1 MERYMNMSEATLA
14 NITDEQFAML
24 VDIECM
30 YNGKIISVDKP
41 TYQVEPTVPVGEI
54 DVYEVA
60 GYNFTDPKEAEKVAQ
75 IINSS
80 TSRVRLDYDYKVGY
94 EYRYIETEEDT
105 SVKVVAKNVY
115 SKDTFSYLSGILT
128 NITEIRD
135 SNKKAKKEYAARCYE
150 RNEIAEKISKAV
162 SEARSREYRLKV
174 ACNVYTKYLE
184 LCNGDKEIAD
194 KFFKQSEY
202 SDLFDKITKKTE
214 EE

>member
-1 MERYMNMSEATLA
+1 MERYMDMSDATLA

-60 GYNFTDPKEAEKVAQ
+60 GYNFTDPKEAERVAQ

-80 TSRVRLDYDYKVGY
+80 SSRVRLDYDYKVGY
-94 EYRYIETEEDT
+94 EYRYIEIEEDT

-115 SKDTFSYLSGILT
+115 SKDTFSYLSGILA
-128 NITEIRD
+128 NITKIRD
-135 SNKKAKKEYAARCYE
+135 SNKEAKKEYEARCTA

-162 SEARSREYRLKV
+162 SEARSREYRLEV
-174 ACNVYTKYLE
+174 AGNVYTKYLE